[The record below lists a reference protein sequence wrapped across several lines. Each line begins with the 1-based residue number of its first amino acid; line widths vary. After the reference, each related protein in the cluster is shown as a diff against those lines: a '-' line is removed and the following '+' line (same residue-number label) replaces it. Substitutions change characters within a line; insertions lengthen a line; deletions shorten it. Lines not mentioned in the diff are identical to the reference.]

1 MQFKQELA
9 IVKPAKE
16 TLLTIGVFDGVHL
29 GHQRLLAHLRDEAKK
44 RGWLS
49 AVITF
54 KSHPQVVLSHAKGLK
69 WLSDVDTRATLIRG
83 LGIDIVVPLTFTPEL
98 AQLSAR
104 EFLQLLKDYLKM
116 RGLVIGPDFALGR
129 NRQGNAD
136 QLRLLGQ
143 EMDFS
148 VEVMPAFVLNGEV
161 VSSSAIRQA
170 LAQGKTGKVG
180 KLLGRPF
187 SLTGQVVSG
196 DKRGRVLGF
205 PTANLDIKPEQ
216 ALPSDGVYVTIAY
229 VNHKLLPSVTNIG
242 TRPTFGGGKRTVET
256 CLLDYEGQLLEQK
269 LTIDLVDRLRDE
281 KKFDTSEE
289 LKAQIGRDIA
299 QARVILDKKELDKE
313 DGYFRA

>member
-1 MQFKQELA
+1 MQIEKELA
-9 IVKPAKE
+9 KVIPQKD
-16 TLLTIGVFDGVHL
+16 TLLTVGVFDGVHL
-29 GHQRLLAHLRDEAKK
+29 GHQHLLTHLRNEAQK

-49 AVITF
+49 GVVTF
-54 KSHPQVVLSHAKGLK
+54 KSHPQTVLSLK
-69 WLSDVDTRATLIRG
+69 SKLPWLNDLETRISLLRG
-83 LGIDIVVPLTFTPEL
+83 LGIDVIAALTFTPEL
-98 AQLSAR
+98 AQLSAQ
-104 EFLQLLKDYLKM
+104 EFLQLLKDYLRM

-148 VEVMPAFVLNGEV
+148 VEVMPPFVLNGEV

-170 LAQGKTGKVG
+170 LAQGETGKVG

-299 QARVILDKKELDKE
+299 QARVILDKEMRQE
-313 DGYFRA
+313 GAR

>member
-1 MQFKQELA
+1 MQIEKELA
-9 IVKPAKE
+9 KVIPQKD
-16 TLLTIGVFDGVHL
+16 TLLTAGVFDGVHL
-29 GHQRLLAHLRDEAKK
+29 GHQHLLTHLRNEAQK

-49 AVITF
+49 GVVTF
-54 KSHPQVVLSHAKGLK
+54 KSHPQTVLSPKSKLP
-69 WLSDVDTRATLIRG
+69 WLNDLETRISLLRG
-83 LGIDIVVPLTFTPEL
+83 LGIDVIAALTFTPEL

-148 VEVMPAFVLNGEV
+148 VEVMPPFVLNGEV

-170 LAQGKTGKVG
+170 LAQGETGKVG

-289 LKAQIGRDIA
+289 LKAQIERDIA
-299 QARVILDKKELDKE
+299 QARVILGKKMRQE
-313 DGYFRA
+313 GAR